1 MAVNDVGQKI
11 SLGIMGT
18 FAGVFHTLPLGDR
31 DRWLLRCMMHHKY
44 LNKSVFSSSLG
55 MTHEDVAGLDEAIN
69 SPPEPAIRP

>member
-11 SLGIMGT
+11 SLGIKGT

-31 DRWLLRCMMHHKY
+31 WLLRCMHYKY

-69 SPPEPAIRP
+69 SPPEPAIRQ